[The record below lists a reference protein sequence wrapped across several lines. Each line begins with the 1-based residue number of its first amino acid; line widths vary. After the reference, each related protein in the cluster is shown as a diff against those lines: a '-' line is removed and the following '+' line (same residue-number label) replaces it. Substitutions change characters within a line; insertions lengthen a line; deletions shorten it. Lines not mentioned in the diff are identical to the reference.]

1 MLSTQP
7 DANGQLLPALD
18 RAHHLARAG
27 LEEARRAIAA
37 LRDEDLPG
45 PDRLEQLAA
54 DFELD
59 SNVYTSLQITGIARD
74 LDSETSLTIY
84 RVVQEALTNIRKHA
98 TPAVDPTRPDP
109 AARRTHPP
117 RSSRPRTDRG
127 RTLQRRDRR
136 AAHRHRDH
144 RQEPHQQSV
153 WQDRRARPSTSGRL
167 RLSARPRARIRQ
179 RLTAVDVLSA
189 TRQLPGLA
197 ENCACERCDGC
208 FDLTRGRGPDFKVQS
223 FDGEDDH
230 PAGQPV

>member
-74 LDSETSLTIY
+74 LDSETSPTIY

-98 TPAVDPTRPDP
+98 TPDRVECCSAMTPTNPTVLIAD
-109 AARRTHPP
+109 
-117 RSSRPRTDRG
+117 D
-127 RTLQRRDRR
+127 QRIVR
-136 AAHRHRDH
+136 
-144 RQEPHQQSV
+144 EGLTMVLGPMPGV
-153 WQDRRARPSTSGRL
+153 EIVG
-167 RLSARPRARIRQ
+167 SAR
-179 RLTAVDVLSA
+179 
-189 TRQLPGLA
+189 
-197 ENCACERCDGC
+197 
-208 FDLTRGRGPDFKVQS
+208 
-223 FDGEDDH
+223 DGEE
-230 PAGQPV
+230 AITLVERLQPESC